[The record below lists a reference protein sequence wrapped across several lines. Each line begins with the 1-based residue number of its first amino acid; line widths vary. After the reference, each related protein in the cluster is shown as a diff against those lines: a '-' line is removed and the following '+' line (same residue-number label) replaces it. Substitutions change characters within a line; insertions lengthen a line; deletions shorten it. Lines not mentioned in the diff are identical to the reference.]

1 MVGAEGILPCPM
13 HALPTAACL
22 ALLFLTACG
31 GGGGGAPPAAN
42 ELRLRLDG
50 ATIGSGQSDGT
61 VTLRLDPLPAGVRPT
76 LLQADV
82 VFDPARLRPSTARA
96 PLQALQGAPTL
107 DGRQMQSDSYRVVCG
122 DAQHAAGVLLAA
134 GPMFSL
140 ALEPVPPRAPG
151 DVTVELRNVVVAGE
165 DGSPLTA
172 AGGPIVAH
180 VTVQ

>member
-1 MVGAEGILPCPM
+1 MRPSPDSLPC
-13 HALPTAACL
+13 
-22 ALLFLTACG
+22 LLLTLLCACG
-31 GGGGGAPPAAN
+31 GGGGGAPLAAP

-50 ATIGSGQSDGT
+50 ATIGSGQSDGA

-96 PLQALQGAPTL
+96 PLLALQGAPTL
-107 DGRQMQSDSYRVVCG
+107 DGRQIQSDSYRVVCG
-122 DAQHAAGVLLAA
+122 DGQHAAGVLLAA

-151 DVTVELRNVVVAGE
+151 DVTVELHNVHIAGE
-165 DGSPLTA
+165 DGTPLTA
-172 AGGPIVAH
+172 AGGPVIAR
-180 VTVQ
+180 VTIQ